1 MRAFFGLEPNAET
14 KSAIEVW
21 RNQAFP
27 QLLAPVP
34 AVNFHITLAFLGNIT
49 AQQFHSLTRLVDEMP
64 RVAAFDISLNQLG
77 YWSKPKAF
85 WLGCEKTATEHLNLV
100 AEINKLAQM
109 AGLRLQ
115 QQNYTAHL
123 TLARK
128 CKAKPD
134 IFSAA
139 ADFQWRAN
147 EFHLFASKPS
157 EQGVYYPIQQ
167 SWLLG

>member
-1 MRAFFGLEPNAET
+1 MAQPNLPAIT
-14 KSAIEVW
+14 CASACSE
-21 RNQAFP
+21 
-27 QLLAPVP
+27 L
-34 AVNFHITLAFLGNIT
+34 HITLAFLGNIT
-49 AQQFHSLTRLVDEMP
+49 AQQFHSLTRLVDEMSK
-64 RVAAFDISLNQLG
+64 VAAFDISLNQLG

-85 WLGCEKTATEHLNLV
+85 WLGCEKTATEHLHLV
-100 AEINKLAQM
+100 AEINKLTQM
-109 AGLRLQ
+109 AGIGLQ

-134 IFSAA
+134 TFSAA

-167 SWLLG
+167 SWPLG